1 MTAMK
6 NDLSKQLF
14 GLFLATIFISTS
26 GVLGRYIDMPTEVIV
41 WFRSFI
47 GMIFLYFFCS
57 FKNISLK
64 FTDRKDIP
72 SLVVSSL
79 FLGAHWVT
87 YFYAL
92 KLSTVAIGVLSLFTF
107 PLITAMLEPLFMK
120 TKFDVVHLVLAAM
133 VLVGIY
139 ILVPELNLQ
148 SSHTIGILFGI
159 LSAFLY
165 AFRSLILKKNHT
177 HKYDGSM
184 LMFYQTLVISV
195 VLVPVVFLMDT
206 SNIVTQYP
214 YVLVLGILTTA
225 VGHSL
230 IVRAFKHFSV
240 STATIISSIQPIFGI
255 ILAFLFLNEIPN
267 TNTFFGGALIL
278 STVVIESVRSK
289 KK

>member
-87 YFYAL
+87 YSY
-92 KLSTVAIGVLSLFTF
+92 
-107 PLITAMLEPLFMK
+107 
-120 TKFDVVHLVLAAM
+120 
-133 VLVGIY
+133 
-139 ILVPELNLQ
+139 
-148 SSHTIGILFGI
+148 
-159 LSAFLY
+159 
-165 AFRSLILKKNHT
+165 R
-177 HKYDGSM
+177 
-184 LMFYQTLVISV
+184 SV
-195 VLVPVVFLMDT
+195 VFVYFPVNNSHV
-206 SNIVTQYP
+206 
-214 YVLVLGILTTA
+214 
-225 VGHSL
+225 
-230 IVRAFKHFSV
+230 
-240 STATIISSIQPIFGI
+240 
-255 ILAFLFLNEIPN
+255 
-267 TNTFFGGALIL
+267 GALVYENKI
-278 STVVIESVRSK
+278 
-289 KK
+289 